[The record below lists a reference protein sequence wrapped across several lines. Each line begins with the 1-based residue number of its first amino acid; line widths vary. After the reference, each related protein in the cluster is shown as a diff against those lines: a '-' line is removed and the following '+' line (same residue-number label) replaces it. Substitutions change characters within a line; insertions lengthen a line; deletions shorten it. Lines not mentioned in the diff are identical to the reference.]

1 VSVYRGRY
9 YSATRCDSSPKPGTN
24 ALVSWFLGAYAS
36 RGAANLGTYACK
48 RLGSGWSIHAERRA
62 ADLGTAPYGGVD
74 STWGWELA
82 NALRLNSAELGIQC
96 IILGRRIW
104 SCSYPDAGWR
114 SYPGQ
119 YHGHAHVELIPSAAR
134 NLTAATIQ
142 SLIGGSGGPTTQ
154 GGIMLPRKG
163 DGLDASGK
171 PLPSSHPVRES
182 VRYWQRRL
190 VRLGFDTIKPGDP
203 ESWRYDG
210 IYGDGMQRAVAAS
223 RKAYGTEDH
232 NVERITGWHAE
243 RMDYEVA
250 RLNGPAAQI
259 PDSVIKAAAQA
270 AVSDVLGRVRLT
282 VPK

>member
-1 VSVYRGRY
+1 MSIYRGPY
-9 YSATRCDSSPKPGTN
+9 YSATGCDSSPKPGTN
-24 ALVSWFLGAYAS
+24 ALMSWFLGAYAS

-74 STWGWELA
+74 SDWGWNLA

-114 SYPGQ
+114 NYTGE

-163 DGLDASGK
+163 DGLDANGK
-171 PLPSSHPVRES
+171 ALPSSHPVRES

-210 IYGDGMQRAVAAS
+210 IYGDGMQRAVTAS
-223 RKAYGTEDH
+223 RKAYGAKDP

-250 RLNGPAAQI
+250 KKYGPAGQVS
-259 PDSVIKAAAQA
+259 DSVVKAAAKS
-270 AVSDVLGRVRLT
+270 AVSDVLGQVRLT

>member
-1 VSVYRGRY
+1 MSIYRGPY
-9 YSATRCDSSPKPGTN
+9 YGATGCDSGPKPGVN

-62 ADLGTAPYGGVD
+62 ADLGTAPYGGGD
-74 STWGWELA
+74 SDWGWNLA
-82 NALRLNSAELGIQC
+82 NALRLNSSELGIQC

-104 SCSYPDAGWR
+104 SCVQPDAGWR
-114 SYPGQ
+114 PYSGQ
-119 YHGHAHVELIPSAAR
+119 YHGHAHVELTPSAAQS
-134 NLTAATIQ
+134 LTAATIQ

-163 DGLDASGK
+163 DGLDANGK
-171 PLPSSHPVRES
+171 ALPPSHPVRES

-190 VRLGFDTIKPGDP
+190 VRLGFDTIKKGDP

-223 RKAYGTEDH
+223 RKAYGAEDP

-250 RLNGPAAQI
+250 RLNGPAGQV
-259 PDSVIKAAAQA
+259 PDSVIKA